1 MVRFVVEVSEGYISE
16 RANMDNLEKLVK
28 DNNNNN
34 PLLLF
39 AEFVMFAE
47 IERRVKEEGVNE
59 FNIQFDKDADE
70 KEINLL
76 NNAIATLAAVATKQ
90 KKDSRV
96 TE

>member
-1 MVRFVVEVSEGYISE
+1 
-16 RANMDNLEKLVK
+16 MDNLEKLVK
-28 DNNNNN
+28 DNNNN

-59 FNIQFDKDADE
+59 FNIKFDKDADE
-70 KEINLL
+70 KEIKVL

-90 KKDSRV
+90 KMDSRV

>member
-28 DNNNNN
+28 DNNNN
-34 PLLLF
+34 PLFLF
-39 AEFVMFAE
+39 AEFLTFAE
-47 IERRVKEEGVNE
+47 LEKRVKEDGVTE
-59 FNIQFDKDADE
+59 FNIKFDKDADE
-70 KEINLL
+70 REIKVL

-90 KKDSRV
+90 KMESRV

>member
-28 DNNNNN
+28 DNNNN

-59 FNIQFDKDADE
+59 FNIKFDKDADE
-70 KEINLL
+70 REMNLL

>member
-28 DNNNNN
+28 DNNNN

-59 FNIQFDKDADE
+59 FNIKFDKDADE

>member
-1 MVRFVVEVSEGYISE
+1 MVKFVVEVSEDYISE

-28 DNNNNN
+28 DNNNNT
-34 PLLLF
+34 LLLF

-47 IERRVKEEGVNE
+47 IERRVKDYGVTR
-59 FNIQFDKDADE
+59 FNIKFDKDGDE

>member
-28 DNNNNN
+28 DNNNN

-59 FNIQFDKDADE
+59 FNIKFDKDADE

-76 NNAIATLAAVATKQ
+76 NNAFATLAAVATKQ

>member
-28 DNNNNN
+28 DNNNN

-39 AEFVMFAE
+39 AEFVVFAE
-47 IERRVKEEGVNE
+47 IERRVKDDGVTE
-59 FNIQFDKDADE
+59 FNINFDKDADE
-70 KEINLL
+70 KEIRLL